1 LVENTKQEKLPAM
14 KVKEVLSGIED
25 KIEKNPLLREVIL
38 QGRAR
43 DFNDLIEKFSG
54 EKVMMAVQLVESY
67 NCCWKWKKTAGTE
80 LLLRIIDLWLKKGY
94 TFGRTFFIGIF

>member
-1 LVENTKQEKLPAM
+1 M

-25 KIEKNPLLREVIL
+25 KIEKNPLLREVYY
-38 QGRAR
+38 RESE

-67 NCCWKWKKTAGTE
+67 K
-80 LLLRIIDLWLKKGY
+80 LLLEMEKNCRD
-94 TFGRTFFIGIF
+94 

>member
-25 KIEKNPLLREVIL
+25 KIEKNPLLREVYY
-38 QGRAR
+38 RESE

-67 NCCWKWKKTAGTE
+67 K
-80 LLLRIIDLWLKKGY
+80 LLLEMEKNCRD
-94 TFGRTFFIGIF
+94 

>member
-1 LVENTKQEKLPAM
+1 MVENTKQEKLPAM

-25 KIEKNPLLREVIL
+25 KIEKNPLLREVYY
-38 QGRAR
+38 RESE

-67 NCCWKWKKTAGTE
+67 K
-80 LLLRIIDLWLKKGY
+80 LLLEMEKNCRD
-94 TFGRTFFIGIF
+94 